1 MSEMNGNVRKG
12 ATISG
17 NMMREKPSDGVKA
30 PICGNMDTGI
40 GTGLKAQENT
50 VHRSLQPSENI
61 RFLEEQLGIDLGG
74 WQSPDAESG
83 MSLNGRIDAAMVT
96 DATAHDARKSPESER
111 TGETDSSA
119 SETAQSGKPSD
130 GKEPDAGPPKAKQ
143 NTEPRVKAF
152 QNYGEYASEIASAI
166 KNAPHNAKVKMR
178 WACVIAVLA
187 ISAGIATASIAIPAR
202 AASERREIAAVIESY
217 SRNGKAV
224 PTVTG
229 FAKYADADG
238 IARATELEIAAWR
251 ENAKALN
258 PDSLVVSD
266 GEKGRTVSYRL
277 DGATVEAS
285 IADKADGGKKVSSV
299 SIALDGESKLSD
311 GVLNGTPTETD
322 GTSMRKVKLAKASDG
337 DIEIIDGFSFHI
349 PDGFAESYKGDLDDG
364 GKTIDRRYSMDGNGE
379 ISVGNGQSDA
389 HPDSITDTRQ
399 AEILRNAWNK
409 TVASSASSAGRQADR
424 DTQFAGYT
432 IDFGNGAFGYV
443 SEYATANGDG
453 TARKTE
459 ARILITKGKRKAT
472 ITYTR
477 DGNSDMV
484 PIGEIM
490 KMIRS
495 CSGKK

>member
-1 MSEMNGNVRKG
+1 MGGNVRKG

-17 NMMREKPSDGVKA
+17 NMAREKPSDGVKA
-30 PICGNMDTGI
+30 NICDNMGTSI
-40 GTGLKAQENT
+40 GTWQKTPENAA
-50 VHRSLQPSENI
+50 HRSLRPSENI
-61 RFLEEQLGIDLGG
+61 KFLEEQLGIDLGG

-83 MSLNGRIDAAMVT
+83 RSLNSRTDTPTET
-96 DATAHDARKSPESER
+96 DATARDAGESPESER
-111 TGETDSSA
+111 EGGE
-119 SETAQSGKPSD
+119 PSD
-130 GKEPDAGPPKAKQ
+130 GKEPGVTAPKAKRA
-143 NTEPRVKAF
+143 TEPRIRAF

-178 WACVIAVLA
+178 WACIIAALA
-187 ISAGIATASIAIPAR
+187 ISAGIAAASIAIPAR
-202 AASERREIAAVIESY
+202 AASERREIAAAIESY

-229 FAKYADADG
+229 FAKYADSDG

-251 ENAKALN
+251 ENAKTLD
-258 PDSLVVSD
+258 PDSLGVSD

-285 IADKADGGKKVSSV
+285 IVEKSDGGKKVSSV

-322 GTSMRKVKLAKASDG
+322 GTGMRKVKLSKASDG

-349 PDGFAESYKGDLDDG
+349 PDGFAESCKGDLDDG
-364 GKTIDRRYSMDGNGE
+364 GKTIDRRYAMDGNGE

-432 IDFGNGAFGYV
+432 IDFGDGAFGYV

-495 CSGKK
+495 GSGTK

>member
-1 MSEMNGNVRKG
+1 MDGNAGKG

-17 NMMREKPSDGVKA
+17 NMMHEKPSDVVKD
-30 PICGNMDTGI
+30 PICVNMDTSI
-40 GTGLKAQENT
+40 GTGRKTPENAA
-50 VHRSLQPSENI
+50 HRSLQPSENI

-83 MSLNGRIDAAMVT
+83 MSLNGRIDAAMVA
-96 DATAHDARKSPESER
+96 DATVHDARKSPESER
-111 TGETDSSA
+111 TGETDSGA

-130 GKEPDAGPPKAKQ
+130 GKEPDGKVQKAKSD
-143 NTEPRVKAF
+143 TEPRMKAF

-178 WACVIAVLA
+178 WACIIAVIA
-187 ISAGIATASIAIPAR
+187 ISAGITTASIAIPAR
-202 AASERREIAAVIESY
+202 AASERREIAAAIESY
-217 SRNGKAV
+217 SRNGKTA

-229 FAKYADADG
+229 FAKYADGDG
-238 IARATELEIAAWR
+238 IARAMELEIAAWR
-251 ENAKALN
+251 ENAKALD
-258 PDSLVVSD
+258 PDSLGVSD

-277 DGATVEAS
+277 NGAMVEAS
-285 IADKADGGKKVSSV
+285 IAEKADGGKKVSSV

-322 GTSMRKVKLAKASDG
+322 GTSMRKVKLSKASDG

-364 GKTIDRRYSMDGNGE
+364 GKTIDRRYAMDGNGE

-495 CSGKK
+495 DGGK

>member
-1 MSEMNGNVRKG
+1 MDGNVRKG

-17 NMMREKPSDGVKA
+17 NMMREKPSDDVKA
-30 PICGNMDTGI
+30 PICGNMGTSI
-40 GTGLKAQENT
+40 GTGQKTSENAA
-50 VHRSLQPSENI
+50 HRSLQPSENI
-61 RFLEEQLGIDLGG
+61 KFLEEQLGIDLGG

-83 MSLNGRIDAAMVT
+83 RSLNSRTDAPTET
-96 DATAHDARKSPESER
+96 DATARDAGESPESER
-111 TGETDSSA
+111 EGGE
-119 SETAQSGKPSD
+119 PSD
-130 GKEPDAGPPKAKQ
+130 GKEPDVTAPKAKRA
-143 NTEPRVKAF
+143 TKPRIRAF

-178 WACVIAVLA
+178 WACIIAALA

-202 AASERREIAAVIESY
+202 AASERREIAAAIESY
-217 SRNGKAV
+217 ARNGKAV

-229 FAKYADADG
+229 FAKYADSDG
-238 IARATELEIAAWR
+238 IERATELEIAAWR
-251 ENAKALN
+251 KNAKVLE
-258 PDSLVVSD
+258 PDSLGVSD

-277 DGATVEAS
+277 DGATVETS
-285 IADKADGGKKVSSV
+285 IAEKADGGKKVSSV

-322 GTSMRKVKLAKASDG
+322 GTGMKKVKLAKASDG

-364 GKTIDRRYSMDGNGE
+364 GKTIDRRYAMDGNGE
-379 ISVGNGQSDA
+379 ISIGNGQSDA

-495 CSGKK
+495 GSEKK

>member
-1 MSEMNGNVRKG
+1 MDGSVRKG

-17 NMMREKPSDGVKA
+17 NMMREKPSDGVEA
-30 PICGNMDTGI
+30 PICGNMGTSIETGQK
-40 GTGLKAQENT
+40 TSENAA
-50 VHRSLQPSENI
+50 HRSLQPSENI

-83 MSLNGRIDAAMVT
+83 RSLNSRTDTPTET
-96 DATAHDARKSPESER
+96 DATARDAGESPESER
-111 TGETDSSA
+111 TSGNSA
-119 SETAQSGKPSD
+119 D
-130 GKEPDAGPPKAKQ
+130 DREPDGNVSKAKRA
-143 NTEPRVKAF
+143 TEPRVRAF

-178 WACVIAVLA
+178 WACIIAVLA
-187 ISAGIATASIAIPAR
+187 ISAGIAAASIAIPAR
-202 AASERREIAAVIESY
+202 AASERREIAAAIESY

-224 PTVTG
+224 STVTG
-229 FAKYADADG
+229 FAKYADSDG

-251 ENAKALN
+251 ENAKALD
-258 PDSLVVSD
+258 PDSLAVSD

-285 IADKADGGKKVSSV
+285 IAEKADGGKKVSSV

-322 GTSMRKVKLAKASDG
+322 GTGMKKVKLTKASDG

-364 GKTIDRRYSMDGNGE
+364 GKTIDRRYAMDGNGE

-495 CSGKK
+495 GSGKK

>member
-1 MSEMNGNVRKG
+1 MDGNVRKG

-30 PICGNMDTGI
+30 PICGNMDTSI
-40 GTGLKAQENT
+40 GTGRKTPENAA
-50 VHRSLQPSENI
+50 HRSLQPSENI
-61 RFLEEQLGIDLGG
+61 KFLEEQLGIDLGG
-74 WQSPDAESG
+74 WQSPTAESG
-83 MSLNGRIDAAMVT
+83 RPRSGGIDASIGTGTTAR
-96 DATAHDARKSPESER
+96 DAAKTPESECA
-111 TGETDSSA
+111 GETGA
-119 SETAQSGKPSD
+119 GMGETAPAGKPAD
-130 GKEPDAGPPKAKQ
+130 GMEPDGEPKQAARE
-143 NTEPRVKAF
+143 TEPRMRAF

-178 WACVIAVLA
+178 WAGIIATLA
-187 ISAGIATASIAIPAR
+187 ISAGIAAASIAIPAR
-202 AASERREIAAVIESY
+202 AAGERREIAEAIESY
-217 SRNGKAV
+217 ARDGKTV

-229 FAKYADADG
+229 FAKYADSDG
-238 IARATELEIAAWR
+238 MARATELEIAAWR
-251 ENAKALN
+251 ENAKSLD
-258 PDSLVVSD
+258 PDSLAVSD

-285 IADKADGGKKVSSV
+285 IADKADGRKKMSSV

-364 GKTIDRRYSMDGNGE
+364 DKTIDRRYAMDGNGE

-389 HPDSITDTRQ
+389 HPDSITDMRQ

-443 SEYATANGDG
+443 SEYATASGDG

-490 KMIRS
+490 KMVRS
-495 CSGKK
+495 TGGKK

>member
-1 MSEMNGNVRKG
+1 MDGSVRKG

-17 NMMREKPSDGVKA
+17 NMMREKPSDGVEA
-30 PICGNMDTGI
+30 PICGNMGTSIETGQK
-40 GTGLKAQENT
+40 TSENAA
-50 VHRSLQPSENI
+50 HRSLQPSENI

-83 MSLNGRIDAAMVT
+83 RSLNSRTDTPTET
-96 DATAHDARKSPESER
+96 DATARDAGESPESER
-111 TGETDSSA
+111 TSGNSA
-119 SETAQSGKPSD
+119 D
-130 GKEPDAGPPKAKQ
+130 DREPDGNVPKAKRA
-143 NTEPRVKAF
+143 TEPRVRAF

-178 WACVIAVLA
+178 WACIIAVLA
-187 ISAGIATASIAIPAR
+187 ISAGIAAASIAIPAR
-202 AASERREIAAVIESY
+202 AASERREIAAAIESY

-229 FAKYADADG
+229 FAKYADSDG

-251 ENAKALN
+251 ENAKALD
-258 PDSLVVSD
+258 PDSLAVSD

-285 IADKADGGKKVSSV
+285 IVEKADGGKKVSSV

-322 GTSMRKVKLAKASDG
+322 GTGMRKVKLAKASDG

-364 GKTIDRRYSMDGNGE
+364 DKMIDRRYAMDGNGE
-379 ISVGNGQSDA
+379 ISIGNGQSDA

-459 ARILITKGKRKAT
+459 TRILITKGKRKAT

-495 CSGKK
+495 GSGKK

>member
-1 MSEMNGNVRKG
+1 MDGNVREG

-30 PICGNMDTGI
+30 PICGNMCTSI
-40 GTGLKAQENT
+40 GTGQKTSENAA
-50 VHRSLQPSENI
+50 HRSLQPSENI
-61 RFLEEQLGIDLGG
+61 KFLEEQLGIDLGG

-83 MSLNGRIDAAMVT
+83 RFLNSRT
-96 DATAHDARKSPESER
+96 DTPMETDTTAHDAGESPESER
-111 TGETDSSA
+111 TGETDAGTSDTSPD
-119 SETAQSGKPSD
+119 GKPSD
-130 GKEPDAGPPKAKQ
+130 DNEPNAKAPKAKRA
-143 NTEPRVKAF
+143 TEPRIRAF

-178 WACVIAVLA
+178 WACIIATLA
-187 ISAGIATASIAIPAR
+187 ISAGIAAASIAIPAR
-202 AASERREIAAVIESY
+202 AASERREIAAAIESY

-224 PTVTG
+224 STVTG
-229 FAKYADADG
+229 FAKYADSDG

-251 ENAKALN
+251 ENAKALD
-258 PDSLVVSD
+258 PDSLAVSD

-285 IADKADGGKKVSSV
+285 IAEKADGGKKVSSV

-322 GTSMRKVKLAKASDG
+322 GTGMKKVKLTKASDG

-364 GKTIDRRYSMDGNGE
+364 GKTIDRRYAMDGNGE

-495 CSGKK
+495 GSGKK

>member
-1 MSEMNGNVRKG
+1 MDGNVLKG
-12 ATISG
+12 STISG
-17 NMMREKPSDGVKA
+17 NMMRAKPSDDVKA
-30 PICGNMDTGI
+30 PICGNMGTSI
-40 GTGLKAQENT
+40 GTGQKTSENAA
-50 VHRSLQPSENI
+50 HRSLQPSENI
-61 RFLEEQLGIDLGG
+61 KFLEEQLGIDLGG

-83 MSLNGRIDAAMVT
+83 RSLNSRTDAPTET
-96 DATAHDARKSPESER
+96 DATARDAGESPESER
-111 TGETDSSA
+111 EGGE
-119 SETAQSGKPSD
+119 PSD
-130 GKEPDAGPPKAKQ
+130 GKEPDVTAPKAKRA
-143 NTEPRVKAF
+143 TEPRIRAF

-178 WACVIAVLA
+178 WACIIAALA

-202 AASERREIAAVIESY
+202 AASERREIAAAIESY
-217 SRNGKAV
+217 ARNGKAV

-229 FAKYADADG
+229 FAKYADSDG

-251 ENAKALN
+251 ENAKALES
-258 PDSLVVSD
+258 DSLGVSD

-285 IADKADGGKKVSSV
+285 IVEKSDGGKKVSSV
-299 SIALDGESKLSD
+299 SIVLDGESKLSD

-322 GTSMRKVKLAKASDG
+322 GTGMKKVKLAKASDG

-364 GKTIDRRYSMDGNGE
+364 DKTIDRRYAMDGNGE
-379 ISVGNGQSDA
+379 ISIGNGQSDA

-484 PIGEIM
+484 PIGEIVN
-490 KMIRS
+490 
-495 CSGKK
+495 CLVSGKAGAC

>member
-1 MSEMNGNVRKG
+1 MDGNVRKG

-30 PICGNMDTGI
+30 PICGNMDMSI
-40 GTGLKAQENT
+40 GTGQKTSENAA
-50 VHRSLQPSENI
+50 HRSLQPSENI
-61 RFLEEQLGIDLGG
+61 KFLEEQLGIDLGG

-83 MSLNGRIDAAMVT
+83 RSLNSRTDTPTET
-96 DATAHDARKSPESER
+96 DATARDAGESPESER
-111 TGETDSSA
+111 TSGNSA
-119 SETAQSGKPSD
+119 D
-130 GKEPDAGPPKAKQ
+130 DREPDGNVPKAKRA
-143 NTEPRVKAF
+143 TEPRVRAF

-178 WACVIAVLA
+178 WACIIAVLA
-187 ISAGIATASIAIPAR
+187 ISAGIAAASIAIPAR
-202 AASERREIAAVIESY
+202 AASERREIAAAIESY

-229 FAKYADADG
+229 FAKYADSDG

-251 ENAKALN
+251 ENAKALD
-258 PDSLVVSD
+258 PDSLAVSD

-285 IADKADGGKKVSSV
+285 IVEKADGGKKVSSV

-322 GTSMRKVKLAKASDG
+322 GTGMRKVKLAKASDG

-364 GKTIDRRYSMDGNGE
+364 DKMIDRRYAMDGNGE
-379 ISVGNGQSDA
+379 ISIGNGQSDA

-459 ARILITKGKRKAT
+459 TRILITKGKRKAT

-495 CSGKK
+495 DGGK

>member
-1 MSEMNGNVRKG
+1 MDGNVRKG

-17 NMMREKPSDGVKA
+17 NMMREKPSDDVKA
-30 PICGNMDTGI
+30 PICGNMGTSI
-40 GTGLKAQENT
+40 GTGQKTSENAA
-50 VHRSLQPSENI
+50 HRSLQPSENI
-61 RFLEEQLGIDLGG
+61 KFLEEQLGIDLGG

-83 MSLNGRIDAAMVT
+83 RSLNSRTDAPTET
-96 DATAHDARKSPESER
+96 DATARDAGESPESER
-111 TGETDSSA
+111 EGGE
-119 SETAQSGKPSD
+119 PSD
-130 GKEPDAGPPKAKQ
+130 GKEPDVTAPKAKRA
-143 NTEPRVKAF
+143 TEPRIRAF

-178 WACVIAVLA
+178 WACIIAALA

-202 AASERREIAAVIESY
+202 AASERREIAAAIESY
-217 SRNGKAV
+217 ARNGKAV

-229 FAKYADADG
+229 FAKYADSDG

-251 ENAKALN
+251 ENAKALES
-258 PDSLVVSD
+258 DSLGVSD

-285 IADKADGGKKVSSV
+285 IVEKSDGGKKVSSV
-299 SIALDGESKLSD
+299 SIVLDGESKLSD

-322 GTSMRKVKLAKASDG
+322 GTGMKKVKLAKASDG

-364 GKTIDRRYSMDGNGE
+364 DKTIDRRYAMDGNGE
-379 ISVGNGQSDA
+379 ISIGNGQSDA

-484 PIGEIM
+484 PIGEIVN
-490 KMIRS
+490 
-495 CSGKK
+495 CLVSGKAGAC

>member
-1 MSEMNGNVRKG
+1 MDGSVRKG

-17 NMMREKPSDGVKA
+17 NMMREKASDGVEA
-30 PICGNMDTGI
+30 PICGNMGTSIETGQK
-40 GTGLKAQENT
+40 TSENAA
-50 VHRSLQPSENI
+50 HRSLQPSENI

-83 MSLNGRIDAAMVT
+83 RSLNSRTDTPTET
-96 DATAHDARKSPESER
+96 DATARDAGESPESER
-111 TGETDSSA
+111 TSGNSA
-119 SETAQSGKPSD
+119 D
-130 GKEPDAGPPKAKQ
+130 DREPDGNVPKAKRA
-143 NTEPRVKAF
+143 TEPRVRAF

-178 WACVIAVLA
+178 WACIIAVLA
-187 ISAGIATASIAIPAR
+187 ISAGIAAASIAIPAR
-202 AASERREIAAVIESY
+202 AASERREIAAAIESY

-229 FAKYADADG
+229 FAKYADSDG
-238 IARATELEIAAWR
+238 IARATELEIDAWR
-251 ENAKALN
+251 ENAKALD
-258 PDSLVVSD
+258 PDSLAVSD

-285 IADKADGGKKVSSV
+285 IVEKADGGKKVSSV

-322 GTSMRKVKLAKASDG
+322 GTGMRKVKLAKASDG

-364 GKTIDRRYSMDGNGE
+364 DKMIDRRYAMDGNGE
-379 ISVGNGQSDA
+379 ISIGNGQSDA

-459 ARILITKGKRKAT
+459 TRVLITKGKRKAT

-484 PIGEIM
+484 PIGEII

-495 CSGKK
+495 DGGK

>member
-1 MSEMNGNVRKG
+1 MDGSVRKG

-17 NMMREKPSDGVKA
+17 NMMREKPSDGVEA
-30 PICGNMDTGI
+30 PICGNMGTSIETGQK
-40 GTGLKAQENT
+40 TSENAA
-50 VHRSLQPSENI
+50 HRSLQPSENI

-83 MSLNGRIDAAMVT
+83 RSLNSRTDTPTET
-96 DATAHDARKSPESER
+96 DATARDAGESPESER
-111 TGETDSSA
+111 TSGNSA
-119 SETAQSGKPSD
+119 D
-130 GKEPDAGPPKAKQ
+130 DREPDGNVPKAKRA
-143 NTEPRVKAF
+143 TEPRVRAF

-178 WACVIAVLA
+178 WACIIAVLA
-187 ISAGIATASIAIPAR
+187 ISAGIAAASIAIPAR
-202 AASERREIAAVIESY
+202 AASERREIAAAIESY

-224 PTVTG
+224 STVTG
-229 FAKYADADG
+229 FAKYADSDG

-251 ENAKALN
+251 ENAKALD
-258 PDSLVVSD
+258 PDSLAVSD

-285 IADKADGGKKVSSV
+285 IAEKADGGKKVSSV

-322 GTSMRKVKLAKASDG
+322 GTGMKKVKLTKASDG

-364 GKTIDRRYSMDGNGE
+364 GKTIDRRYAMDGNGE

-495 CSGKK
+495 GSGKK

>member
-1 MSEMNGNVRKG
+1 MDGNVRKG

-17 NMMREKPSDGVKA
+17 DMMREKPSDGVKA
-30 PICGNMDTGI
+30 PVCGNMGTSI
-40 GTGLKAQENT
+40 GTEQKTPENG
-50 VHRSLQPSENI
+50 VHRSLRPSENI
-61 RFLEEQLGIDLGG
+61 KFLEEQLGIDLGG

-83 MSLNGRIDAAMVT
+83 KPRNDRTDAAMET
-96 DATAHDARKSPESER
+96 DAARNAGESPESER
-111 TGETDSSA
+111 TEGT
-119 SETAQSGKPSD
+119 PSD
-130 GKEPDAGPPKAKQ
+130 GKEPDVAAPKAKL
-143 NTEPRVKAF
+143 NTEPRMKAF

-178 WACVIAVLA
+178 WACIIAALA

-202 AASERREIAAVIESY
+202 AASERREIAAAIESY
-217 SRNGKAV
+217 ARNGKAV

-229 FAKYADADG
+229 FAKYADSDG

-251 ENAKALN
+251 KNAKELG
-258 PDSLVVSD
+258 PDSLCVSD

-322 GTSMRKVKLAKASDG
+322 GTGMRKVKLAKASDG

-364 GKTIDRRYSMDGNGE
+364 GKTIDRRYAMDGNGE
-379 ISVGNGQSDA
+379 ISIGNGQSDA
-389 HPDSITDTRQ
+389 HPDSITDMRQ

-453 TARKTE
+453 TVRKTE

-490 KMIRS
+490 RMIRS
-495 CSGKK
+495 DGGK

>member
-1 MSEMNGNVRKG
+1 MDGNVRKG

-17 NMMREKPSDGVKA
+17 NMMREKPSDDVKA
-30 PICGNMDTGI
+30 PICGNMGTSI
-40 GTGLKAQENT
+40 GTGQKTSENAA
-50 VHRSLQPSENI
+50 HRSLQPSENI
-61 RFLEEQLGIDLGG
+61 KFLEEQLGIDLGG

-83 MSLNGRIDAAMVT
+83 RSLNSRTDAPTET
-96 DATAHDARKSPESER
+96 DATARDAGESPESER
-111 TGETDSSA
+111 EGGE
-119 SETAQSGKPSD
+119 PPD
-130 GKEPDAGPPKAKQ
+130 GKEPDVTAPKAKRA
-143 NTEPRVKAF
+143 TEPRIRAF

-178 WACVIAVLA
+178 WACIIAALA

-202 AASERREIAAVIESY
+202 AASERREIAAAIESY

-229 FAKYADADG
+229 FAKYADGDG

-251 ENAKALN
+251 ENAKALD
-258 PDSLVVSD
+258 PDSLGVSD

-285 IADKADGGKKVSSV
+285 IAEKADGGKKVSSV
-299 SIALDGESKLSD
+299 SITLDGESKLSD

-322 GTSMRKVKLAKASDG
+322 GMGMKKVKLAKASDG

-364 GKTIDRRYSMDGNGE
+364 DKTIDRRYAMDGNGE
-379 ISVGNGQSDA
+379 ISIGNGQSDA

-459 ARILITKGKRKAT
+459 VRILITKGKRKAT

-484 PIGEIM
+484 PIDEIM

-495 CSGKK
+495 GSGKK

>member
-1 MSEMNGNVRKG
+1 MDGSVRKG

-17 NMMREKPSDGVKA
+17 NMMREKPSDGVEA
-30 PICGNMDTGI
+30 PICGNMGTSIETGQK
-40 GTGLKAQENT
+40 TSENAA
-50 VHRSLQPSENI
+50 HRSLQPSENI

-83 MSLNGRIDAAMVT
+83 RSLNSRTDTPTET
-96 DATAHDARKSPESER
+96 DATARDAGESPESER
-111 TGETDSSA
+111 TSGNSA
-119 SETAQSGKPSD
+119 D
-130 GKEPDAGPPKAKQ
+130 DREPDGNLPKAKRA
-143 NTEPRVKAF
+143 TEPRVRAF

-178 WACVIAVLA
+178 WACIIATLA
-187 ISAGIATASIAIPAR
+187 ISAGIAAASIAIPAR
-202 AASERREIAAVIESY
+202 AASERREIAAAIESY

-229 FAKYADADG
+229 FAKYADSDG

-251 ENAKALN
+251 ENAKALD
-258 PDSLVVSD
+258 PDSLAVSD

-285 IADKADGGKKVSSV
+285 IVEKADGGKKVSSV

-322 GTSMRKVKLAKASDG
+322 GTGMRKVKLAKASDG

-364 GKTIDRRYSMDGNGE
+364 DKMIDRRYAMDGNGE
-379 ISVGNGQSDA
+379 ISIGNGQSDA

-432 IDFGNGAFGYV
+432 IDFVNGAFGYV

-459 ARILITKGKRKAT
+459 TRILITKGKRKAT

-495 CSGKK
+495 DGGK